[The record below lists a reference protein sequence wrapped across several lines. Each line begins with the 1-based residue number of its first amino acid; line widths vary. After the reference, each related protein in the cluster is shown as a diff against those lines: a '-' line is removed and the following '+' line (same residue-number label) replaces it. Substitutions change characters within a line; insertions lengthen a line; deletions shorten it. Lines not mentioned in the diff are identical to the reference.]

1 MNRRAQG
8 ACIRTATAASRCIAR
23 AGVSGVA
30 AVAACATSSTGTR
43 AAGR

>member
-1 MNRRAQG
+1 MNRRAQSTR
-8 ACIRTATAASRCIAR
+8 IRAAAAAGRCIAR

-30 AVAACATSSTGTR
+30 AVTACATSSAGTR